1 MPFLE
6 RLAGFALHHL
16 TTEEKGEVFR
26 QVSRSLRPGGVFLLV
41 DVVRHEDESHD
52 AHLQAACDWMRK
64 EWHDFSP
71 EEMATICDHVTG
83 NDLPATVITL
93 ARRATAA
100 GLSAPE
106 PVNRTVGS
114 TFWRSGKR
122 PAETLSSACRTDSAR
137 SPRRS
142 GGRCTT
148 RPAALGGGSPDRDR
162 SRRCAR

>member
-1 MPFLE
+1 MFSS
-6 RLAGFALHHL
+6 FALHHL

-83 NDLPATVITL
+83 NDLPETVITL

-106 PVNRTVGS
+106 PVNQYRWLHILAFGKTPGRDAQLSLSYRLSTISTTIRRTMYHS
-114 TFWRSGKR
+114 TRSAWRWF
-122 PAETLSSACRTDSAR
+122 T
-137 SPRRS
+137 
-142 GGRCTT
+142 
-148 RPAALGGGSPDRDR
+148 R
-162 SRRCAR
+162 SR

>member
-71 EEMATICDHVTG
+71 EEMATICRKPSSPWRGGPRPPGCPHPNRSTG
-83 NDLPATVITL
+83 PL
-93 ARRATAA
+93 A
-100 GLSAPE
+100 PH
-106 PVNRTVGS
+106 
-114 TFWRSGKR
+114 SGVR
-122 PAETLSSACRTDSAR
+122 ENAR
-137 SPRRS
+137 PRRS
-142 GGRCTT
+142 AQLVVQTQHDLHDDQEDDVPLDPQRLAVVHQIEIG
-148 RPAALGGGSPDRDR
+148 LGGARDKFEL
-162 SRRCAR
+162 A